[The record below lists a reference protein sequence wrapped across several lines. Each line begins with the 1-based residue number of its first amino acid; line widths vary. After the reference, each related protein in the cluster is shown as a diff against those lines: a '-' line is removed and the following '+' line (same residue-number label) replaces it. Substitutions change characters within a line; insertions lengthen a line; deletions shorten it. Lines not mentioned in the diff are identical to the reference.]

1 MLCVTACFIKGRRCN
16 VKRINIFIV
25 TLIFTLGLIVTPCAA
40 AQTTFDS
47 LYECGEEYLNE
58 NFDSNITL
66 NFHNGANAISS
77 SDKTTASQKGTS
89 VEVTG
94 GKLKF
99 TRLATGTSSN
109 PDLPVKFDL
118 KEKVSD
124 GLVAV
129 SADIKFE
136 SNSNGGSDYYFSIG
150 QLANPIT
157 PNYTQINGG
166 KSCTTV
172 KSTVFT
178 TEKKLTMLIDLDNNK
193 QSMWIDGVL
202 YHEDIANTQYS
213 SGIEYLVL
221 KIPRANGKCVV
232 YIDNLTAHRVTKK
245 IIAQAG
251 YENFN
256 DESADGFK
264 LSNSASFPKET
275 SGFGYD
281 KYLSTSGTV
290 TYDYDITPEGTEY
303 KSIFNVDIKA
313 KPGTKLDVIDSGKNP
328 SLSVEFE
335 KDSTQ
340 IQWTDQSD
348 NVGTYEENK
357 WYNVKIEITHISGGN
372 EVKSADLYIDGNF
385 KGTAYFE
392 NKNISSF
399 KFTGDSIAIDNFRIT
414 LLPNGLDFSDMADFL
429 ELRHEVQYAKDLVSY
444 YGTKNMNS
452 NTESVESRYFVD
464 ASGATEESGYLGG
477 TYYTKYKAA
486 ISEAEALYT
495 NPTLTSTQAK
505 EVIEK
510 LWSYISRVGGDVREF
525 RFDDGLNTGYYGNSA
540 VVSDPI
546 VSNNGYVMQ
555 IKGDGHFEFAP
566 VPVGTSNLSTWG
578 TSSRFNVALDF
589 KMPASEDVILNLGNN
604 SKNECIFK
612 IKLSPETGKMYYYS
626 NDTWKDSGASLT
638 IGKWYSLY
646 IDSYMV
652 DSKSNAK
659 RYTTLSIDGVELS
672 SATNVPFLSV
682 GSDCTVDGLY
692 FEVADNSMFVVDNVL
707 IVKQYSNLPAGDRGL
722 LGKTIR
728 DAYGLLDEY
737 KNKIGNIGGQ
747 VPQSQ
752 YSALQ
757 LVLNNTLGR
766 YTVNKTLRVTAL
778 STSHEF
784 EKQITKDV
792 TAITAA
798 IDEFNASIIPYADWY
813 LRQINY
819 KDASGNKILSA
830 GKGDKISTVDVLRY
844 AEDINS
850 ATLFVAIYN
859 NDKEMLE
866 CKPVALSNG
875 IEVGVPASV
884 EVELEVPEDDCDI
897 RCFILSRQTLVP
909 LTTEPLENEKLKDG
923 TIRVSVLGDSISTE
937 YSESAAPQ
945 TGIGQVISNY
955 FDANRIQVENYARG
969 GQTTQICIDSGYF
982 NRAYNNSSAGDYLI
996 ISFGHNDSKGDNMV
1010 EKETYKKNLRYMVE
1024 TAAGKGI
1031 KTIFF
1036 TPPARLNIG
1045 EGSDEL
1051 RQKLTAYSEAMIEVA
1066 NELNVPCIDL
1076 NRITTSEVV
1085 NEADGYMLRYMYS
1098 VNGSDGSHLTYYGA
1112 DLYAGY
1118 IVDALKEL
1126 RHPLSKLF
1134 VEHTVNTPVN

>member
-1 MLCVTACFIKGRRCN
+1 MIITACLIMERRCT
-16 VKRINIFIV
+16 VKRISIFVI
-25 TLIFTLGLIVTPCAA
+25 TLIFTLGLVVTPGAA
-40 AQTTFDS
+40 AQITFDS
-47 LYECGEEYLNE
+47 LYEYGEEYLSE
-58 NFDSNITL
+58 EFDSNTTL
-66 NFHNGANAISS
+66 NFHNGANSISS
-77 SDKTTASQKGTS
+77 SDKTTASQKGTT
-89 VEVTG
+89 VEVTD

-99 TRLATGTSSN
+99 TRLVTGTSSN

-118 KEKVSD
+118 KEKVSG

-136 SNSNGGSDYYFSIG
+136 ANSNGGSDYYFSIG

-157 PNYTQINGG
+157 PNYTQIDGG

-178 TEKKLTMLIDLDNNK
+178 TEKKLTMLIDLDDNK

-202 YHEDIANTQYS
+202 YHEDIANKQYS
-213 SGIEYLVL
+213 SGLEFLVL

-245 IIAQAG
+245 ITAQAG

-256 DESADGFK
+256 DESADGFT
-264 LSNSASFPKET
+264 LSNSATYPKET
-275 SGFGYD
+275 NKFGYD
-281 KYLSTSGTV
+281 RYLSTSGTV
-290 TYDYDITPEGTEY
+290 NYDYSIAPTGNEY
-303 KSIFNVDIKA
+303 KTIFNVDVKA
-313 KPGTKLDVIDSGKNP
+313 KPGTVFDIIDDAGNT

-385 KGTAYFE
+385 KGTAYFN

-399 KFTGDSIAIDNFRIT
+399 RFTGDSIAVDNFRIT
-414 LLPNGLDFSDMADFL
+414 LLPDGLDFSDMADFL
-429 ELRHEVQYAKDLVSY
+429 ELRHEIQYAKDLVTY

-505 EVIEK
+505 EIIEK

-525 RFDDGLNTGYYGNSA
+525 RFDDGLNTGYYGNSS
-540 VVSDPI
+540 VVSDSI
-546 VSNNGYVMQ
+546 ASNNGYVMQ
-555 IKGDGHFEFAP
+555 VKGDGKFAFAP
-566 VPVGTSNLSTWG
+566 IPVGTSNLSTWG

-589 KMPASEDVILNLGNN
+589 KMPVAEAVVLNLGNS
-604 SKNECIFK
+604 SKNECVFK

-626 NDTWKDSGASLT
+626 NGTWQDSGASLT
-638 IGKWYSLY
+638 AGQWYSLY

-659 RYTTLSIDGVELS
+659 RHTTLSLDGVGLS
-672 SATNVPFLSV
+672 NATNVPFLSV
-682 GSDCTVDGLY
+682 GADATVDGIY
-692 FEVADNSMFVVDNVL
+692 VEIADNSMFVVDNVL
-707 IVKQYSNLPAGDRGL
+707 VVKQYSNLPAGDRGL

-737 KNKIGNIGGQ
+737 KNKIGDIGGQ

-757 LVLNNTLGR
+757 LALNNSLGR
-766 YTVNKTLRVTAL
+766 YTVNKTLRVTAS

-784 EKQITKDV
+784 QKQITKDV
-792 TAITAA
+792 NAISAA
-798 IDEFNASIIPYADWY
+798 IEDFNASIIPYADWY

-819 KDASGNKILSA
+819 KDVNGNKILSA

-859 NDKEMLE
+859 KDEEMLA
-866 CKPVALSNG
+866 CKPIVLSNE
-875 IEVGVPASV
+875 IVLGVPTSIAV
-884 EVELEVPEDDCDI
+884 GLEVPEDNCDI
-897 RCFILSRQTLVP
+897 RCFIFNGQTLVP
-909 LTTEPLENEKLKDG
+909 LTTAPLENEKLKDG
-923 TIRVSVLGDSISTE
+923 TIKVSVLGDSISTE

-955 FDANRIQVENYARG
+955 FDVDRIQVENYARG

-982 NRAYNNSSAGDYLI
+982 NRAYNNSSAGDYFI

-1024 TAAGKGI
+1024 TASGKGI

-1045 EGSDEL
+1045 EGNEEL

-1066 NELNVPCIDL
+1066 NELNVPYVDL
-1076 NRITTSEVV
+1076 NKKTTAEVA
-1085 NEADGYMLRYMYS
+1085 NQADGYMSRYMYS

-1118 IVDALKEL
+1118 IIDALKDL

-1134 VEHTVNTPVN
+1134 VEHTVNAQ